1 MIDALSTIPFDTFL
15 GPFVSADLANNFKLF
30 GILKLIR
37 VTRLTRIIR
46 GMRVDRTIKGY
57 LKLLK
62 LMFLLCMYVH
72 CVGCAWH
79 YFCLLEKNWI
89 PPQFYIYDDHSKQ
102 MGFWSYDL
110 FDRYWYCVYTSLQY
124 LFCSDLFP
132 QGSLMVAFGVV
143 ANVAGALVMSN
154 LVGELAVLVGDL

>member
-1 MIDALSTIPFDTFL
+1 
-15 GPFVSADLANNFKLF
+15 
-30 GILKLIR
+30 
-37 VTRLTRIIR
+37 
-46 GMRVDRTIKGY
+46 
-57 LKLLK
+57 
-62 LMFLLCMYVH
+62 
-72 CVGCAWH
+72 
-79 YFCLLEKNWI
+79 
-89 PPQFYIYDDHSKQ
+89 